1 MNIYKN
7 PAFPNGAAVFQSTS
21 KLVPFCSYLG
31 LIFAFSHNPV
41 LWRNAGPGQLCVLS
55 RPSCVDLTRQSQ
67 TCWRQPPDVIHS
79 PRRALWALAAG
90 PPPPPLLPSCGGE
103 ERSNRRSESPLVI
116 RHCHSGRVEGSKP
129 RPLLA
134 SADALWRNEDT
145 LLSKHSRNL
154 CNEERAAW
162 LDENEYKPTQRLSS
176 VTPQVYITVNKSLTV
191 SGKSR
196 KLRWWTL
203 NTSADIFQR
212 FKKLQHFEILS
223 KKKKKSCSLN

>member
-90 PPPPPLLPSCGGE
+90 PPPPPSSRPAEEKRGATGARRAHWLSDTVTQAEWKALSPAHCSLLQMHSGE
-103 ERSNRRSESPLVI
+103 MKTHFFPNTHWTCVMRKEQHDSMKMNINQHRGWAQWLHRFISPLI
-116 RHCHSGRVEGSKP
+116 NHSQSAANPGNSVGGR
-129 RPLLA
+129 
-134 SADALWRNEDT
+134 
-145 LLSKHSRNL
+145 
-154 CNEERAAW
+154 
-162 LDENEYKPTQRLSS
+162 
-176 VTPQVYITVNKSLTV
+176 
-191 SGKSR
+191 
-196 KLRWWTL
+196 
-203 NTSADIFQR
+203 
-212 FKKLQHFEILS
+212 
-223 KKKKKSCSLN
+223 